1 MKAGRFQ
8 RNMFDEEWRSK
19 AKCSGLDVNLFF
31 DKYEE
36 DQQLAKT
43 VDNEICL
50 NCPVIQE
57 CFKYATEMQE
67 PYKAYG
73 VFGGVFFVD
82 GEISKS
88 RNSHKTKEVWEEI
101 LAAVQEDA

>member
-1 MKAGRFQ
+1 MAGGFQ
-8 RNMFDEEWRSK
+8 RNMFDEEWREK
-19 AKCSGLDVNLFF
+19 AKCKGLDVNLFF
-31 DKYEE
+31 DRYEE
-36 DQQLAKT
+36 DQQLAKRI
-43 VDNEICL
+43 DSEICL

-67 PYKAYG
+67 PYKAHG

-88 RNSHKTKEVWEEI
+88 RNSHKTMEVWNEI
-101 LAAVQEDA
+101 LEAVRENG